1 MDNKFKLLTELI
13 TKFIYNLTEEEL
25 QALLEGVAFYGDD
38 RLNKVE
44 AYRFLNMSRATFDRK
59 VKLGELPRGVK
70 IAGWKEQMWSRSQ
83 LRNIILSKNHD
94 K

>member
-1 MDNKFKLLTELI
+1 MDEKLNILTNLLTKVI
-13 TKFIYNLTEEEL
+13 NNLTEEEL
-25 QALLEGVAFYGDD
+25 KALLEGIAFYGDD

-59 VKLGELPRGVK
+59 VKLGELPRGRK
-70 IAGWKEQMWSRSQ
+70 IAGWKEQMWSRSE
-83 LRNIILSKNHD
+83 LRNIILAKKHD